1 MEPANKKSVTL
12 PCKKYFEER
21 LLFFIDC
28 KYWSGKKLDADTEEM
43 IDRSIM
49 RAAVELKAYEYSIQM
64 MEHEGITV
72 IVEDRKFQPGDLM
85 PRVEE
90 LPDTESEPT
99 PEPTSSP
106 ESTDVI

>member
-1 MEPANKKSVTL
+1 MEDTPKKIVTL

-28 KYWSGKKLDADTEEM
+28 KYWSGKKHDADTEEM
-43 IDRSIM
+43 LDRSIM
-49 RAAVELKAYEYSIQM
+49 RAAVELKAYEYSLEM
-64 MEHEGITV
+64 MGREGIQVT
-72 IVEDRKFQPGDLM
+72 IEDRKFQPGDLM

-99 PEPTSSP
+99 PEPASSP